1 MSINKEVIQAL
12 KDIGVPVSFQTSGNE
27 EYPYITFFTY
37 LDRATLHSDDKESI
51 TGYFIQIDIWSKTDY
66 TDIAEEVHQGMLTA
80 NFIKQRYYDLYEKDT
95 KVYHKVMRFLKEV
108 EK

>member
-1 MSINKEVIQAL
+1 MSINYEVTEAL
-12 KDIGVPVSFQTSGNE
+12 KNIGVPVSFQTSKNDK
-27 EYPYITFFTY
+27 YPYITFFTY
-37 LDRATLHSDDKESI
+37 LDRGTLHSDDSENI
-51 TGYFIQIDIWSKTDY
+51 TGYFIQIDIWSETDY
-66 TDIAEEVHQGMLTA
+66 TQLVKEVHQSMLSA

>member
-1 MSINKEVIQAL
+1 MSINKEVTNAL
-12 KDIGVPVSFQTSGNE
+12 KDIGIPVSFQTSKNE
-27 EYPYITFFTY
+27 KYPYITFFTY
-37 LDRATLHSDDKESI
+37 FDRGTLHSDDTETI

-66 TDIAEEVHQGMLTA
+66 TELVKKVHQSMLAA
-80 NFIKQRYYDLYEKDT
+80 NFIKQRYYDLYEEDT

>member
-1 MSINKEVIQAL
+1 MSINKYVTEAL
-12 KDIGVPVSFQTSGNE
+12 KDIGIPVSFQISKNE
-27 EYPYITFFTY
+27 KYPYITFFTY
-37 LDRATLHSDDKESI
+37 LDRGTLHSDDEEKV
-51 TGYFIQIDIWSKTDY
+51 TGYFIQIDIWSKNDY
-66 TDIAEEVHQGMLTA
+66 TDIAKEVHQSMLTA

>member
-1 MSINKEVIQAL
+1 MINSEIKSTLDNIA
-12 KDIGVPVSFQTSGNE
+12 VPVSFQTSKSE
-27 EYPYITFFTY
+27 KYPYITFFTY
-37 LDRATLHSDDKESI
+37 LDSPTLYSDDREII

-66 TDIAEEVHQGMLTA
+66 TSLAREVEENILAA
-80 NFIKQRYYDLYEKDT
+80 NFIKQRYFDLYEKDT

>member
-1 MSINKEVIQAL
+1 MIINKEIITAL
-12 KDIGVPVSFQTSGNE
+12 KNIDIPVSFQASKSE
-27 EYPYITFFTY
+27 KYPYITFFTY
-37 LDRATLHSDDKESI
+37 LDRGALHSDDEEKV
-51 TGYFIQIDIWSKTDY
+51 TGYFIQIDIWSKNDY
-66 TDIAEEVHQGMLTA
+66 TDIAKEVHQSMLTA